1 VCNPRS
7 ITKKTAKGARKV
19 ELTLAGKLLCPDVA
33 PLDSLDALDALDRQQ
48 QLDQE
53 RQRKPVP
60 SQEPNKLPKGGR
72 TISQQKHG
80 DHGASNASPINLAPP
95 RVSSDRRMIC
105 HDQKNNGISVDDIIR
120 WL

>member
-1 VCNPRS
+1 VCNSEIDREEDGERSSEGRADSGRKIALPR
-7 ITKKTAKGARKV
+7 
-19 ELTLAGKLLCPDVA
+19 CP
-33 PLDSLDALDALDRQQ
+33 PLDSLDALDRQQ

-60 SQEPNKLPKGGR
+60 SPGARQTTQRGR
-72 TISQQKHG
+72 RISQQKRG

-105 HDQKNNGISVDDIIR
+105 RDQKNNGISVDDIIR
-120 WL
+120 WV